1 MTGSEAEQPAAKLPA
16 EDSAS
21 PGQLPRAEEQKE
33 HPPGAAAPSEESG
46 ESAMAASADREGS
59 GENTAG
65 DDLAEDES
73 APPDSRKKHSPGFNR
88 VRRGLILLSL
98 VVAGVLFWKYR
109 HLLTLQAV
117 ADHEAW
123 LRARHQQSPGLFVA
137 AVFGVY
143 VAVTGT
149 SLPGAT
155 VLTLAVGWFFGFWP
169 ALVLV
174 SFASTAGASTAL
186 LLSRYLLRD
195 MIQHRFHRRLKTFNE
210 ALRDEGAFYLFTLRL
225 TPVVPFFVVNLVM
238 GLTPMK
244 LRTFWLVSQLGMLP
258 GTCIYT
264 WAGASIP
271 SAERLATIG
280 PGEVLSPRVI
290 AALVLLGLFPLV
302 MKKLLGWLAPKALET
317 VENSQS

>member
-1 MTGSEAEQPAAKLPA
+1 MSGGNTEQPVQA
-16 EDSAS
+16 ESASEHTASDRGPLHDSAPADPAANS
-21 PGQLPRAEEQKE
+21 DGQ
-33 HPPGAAAPSEESG
+33 HAAGESG
-46 ESAMAASADREGS
+46 NSSA
-59 GENTAG
+59 ENG
-65 DDLAEDES
+65 HR
-73 APPDSRKKHSPGFNR
+73 SRFA
-88 VRRGLILLSL
+88 VALRRGAILL
-98 VVAGVLFWKYR
+98 VVATAGILFWNYR

-117 ADHEAW
+117 ADHEAT
-123 LRARHQQSPGLFVA
+123 LRTWYQQSPVLFVA
-137 AVFGVY
+137 GAFGLY

-155 VLTLAVGWFFGFWP
+155 VLTLACGWFFGFWP

-174 SFASTAGASTAL
+174 SFASTAGASSAL
-186 LLSRYLLRD
+186 LMSRYLLRD
-195 MIQHRFHRRLKTFNE
+195 TVQHRFHGRLKTFNE
-210 ALRDEGAFYLFTLRL
+210 ALRREGAFYLFTLRL

-271 SAERLATIG
+271 SADRLASLG

-290 AALVLLGLFPLV
+290 AALVLLGLFPLAT
-302 MKKLLGWLAPKALET
+302 KKLLGWLAPKALET